1 MRRNFL
7 CYDKDGYIRSILH
20 INRPNQDICEA
31 TIYVAANRTKH
42 LKQVKWVFLKVE
54 NEEENS
60 IVENS
65 LFIKPFFSIVEAR
78 YYPNIVLFPFMLYYD
93 SLSQVI
99 LCRKFEEAG
108 NTVKE
113 YHSRK
118 YANGLPPVSELN
130 PKYLKLPL

>member
-7 CYDKDGYIRSILH
+7 CYDKDGYIRSLLH
-20 INRPNQDICEA
+20 INRPKPEICEA
-31 TIYVAANRTKH
+31 TIYVAANQTKY
-42 LKQVKWVFLKVE
+42 VSSTKWVFLKVE

-65 LFIKPFFSIVEAR
+65 LFIKPFFSIVESK
-78 YYPNIVLFPFMLYYD
+78 YYPNTLLFPFILYYD
-93 SLSQVI
+93 NLSQIVF
-99 LCRKFEEAG
+99 CRKFEEAG

-118 YANGLPPVSELN
+118 YANGLPPVPEMK
-130 PKYLKLPL
+130 PKDLKLPL